1 MFAKVKTCLTCAR
14 HRVADVLT
22 KLDGGDEVDG
32 GGGREA
38 EGLEVGGQGSRGVL
52 EVQSGEDQL
61 VDRAAR
67 RVDQVQQLSVVRP
80 DREIFIDRTI
90 PIPDFVLR
98 SLFGMDKQRDD
109 ILGPPGFQGSC
120 RETKS

>member
-1 MFAKVKTCLTCAR
+1 MA
-14 HRVADVLT
+14 

-80 DREIFIDRTI
+80 DREIITYREGF
-90 PIPDFVLR
+90 L
-98 SLFGMDKQRDD
+98 DD
-109 ILGPPGFQGSC
+109 
-120 RETKS
+120 